1 MKKTHVVGWKC
12 LSVRIALNQGQ
23 TATTPYCAINPQKV
37 ILMVEN
43 RKEGLIEIM
52 VHPLEDVVDVVA
64 AEDAAAAVLV
74 STLGRVTKTM
84 ITPSLNHHVR
94 MAAVTT

>member
-1 MKKTHVVGWKC
+1 
-12 LSVRIALNQGQ
+12 
-23 TATTPYCAINPQKV
+23 
-37 ILMVEN
+37 MVEN
-43 RKEGLIEIM
+43 RKEDLIEIM

-84 ITPSLNHHVR
+84 ITPSLNHHVL